1 MRHWLRCFLLL
12 ALSVHTASGYA
23 QSVVSDRAP
32 LLDASAPV
40 AIQDA
45 PQESHRSA
53 AQQNDNVPEVI
64 ARQRDALSI
73 KREAVMQAYEVQKKL
88 CWQKFAVNPC
98 LNDARR
104 QRRQALHPL
113 QEQELSL
120 NAQER
125 LWRTEQRNLRLQN
138 KSPLPKVPS

>member
-1 MRHWLRCFLLL
+1 MKHRFCCFMLL
-12 ALSVHTASGYA
+12 ALCVHTASGYA
-23 QSVVSDRAP
+23 QSALSDRAP
-32 LLDASAPV
+32 LRDASA
-40 AIQDA
+40 AAA
-45 PQESHRSA
+45 PLDSHQA
-53 AQQNDNVPEVI
+53 AVQPDEHVPELI
-64 ARQRDALSI
+64 ARHRDALSI
-73 KREAVMQAYEVQKKL
+73 ERAAVMQAYEAQKKL

-138 KSPLPKVPS
+138 KSPLPKDPS

>member
-1 MRHWLRCFLLL
+1 MRHWLSCFMLL
-12 ALSVHTASGYA
+12 ALCVHTASGYA
-23 QSVVSDRAP
+23 QSAVSDRAP
-32 LLDASAPV
+32 LRDASAAAAPLDSHQAAV
-40 AIQDA
+40 LPDA
-45 PQESHRSA
+45 H
-53 AQQNDNVPEVI
+53 VPEFI

-73 KREAVMQAYEVQKKL
+73 ERAAVMQAYEAQKKL

-125 LWRTEQRNLRLQN
+125 VWRTEQRNLRLQN
-138 KSPLPKVPS
+138 KAPESRDPS

>member
-1 MRHWLRCFLLL
+1 MRHWLSCFMLL
-12 ALSVHTASGYA
+12 ALSVHCASAYA
-23 QSVVSDRAP
+23 QSALSDRAP
-32 LLDASAPV
+32 LRDASAAAAP
-40 AIQDA
+40 QDA
-45 PQESHRSA
+45 PLDSHQA
-53 AQQNDNVPEVI
+53 AVLPDAHVPEVI

-73 KREAVMQAYEVQKKL
+73 ERAAVMQAYEAQKKL

-138 KSPLPKVPS
+138 KALEPKDPL

>member
-1 MRHWLRCFLLL
+1 MMRRLGWFMVMALL
-12 ALSVHTASGYA
+12 VHTGHAWA
-23 QSVVSDRAP
+23 QSARSLNDTVLDTP
-32 LLDASAPV
+32 LPAMEPAQPV
-40 AIQDA
+40 PVD
-45 PQESHRSA
+45 
-53 AQQNDNVPEVI
+53 DLPEVM
-64 ARQRDALSI
+64 ARQRALLQGE
-73 KREAVMQAYEVQKKL
+73 RGAVLVVYESQKKL

-113 QEQELSL
+113 KEQELSL

-138 KSPLPKVPS
+138 KAPEPKDPS

>member
-1 MRHWLRCFLLL
+1 MLL

-23 QSVVSDRAP
+23 QSALSDPAP
-32 LLDASAPV
+32 LRDASA
-40 AIQDA
+40 AA
-45 PQESHRSA
+45 PQDVPLASHQA
-53 AQQNDNVPEVI
+53 AVQHDEHLPEGI
-64 ARQRDALSI
+64 ARQREALSTE
-73 KREAVMQAYEVQKKL
+73 RDAVMKVYEAQKKL

-125 LWRTEQRNLRLQN
+125 SWRTEQRDLRLQN
-138 KSPLPKVPS
+138 KSPLPKAPS

>member
-1 MRHWLRCFLLL
+1 MTEPRDRLPELL
-12 ALSVHTASGYA
+12 AVMQQQRRRTKAVRTCIACG
-23 QSVVSDRAP
+23 VVSAVAAFAWLVAP
-32 LLDASAPV
+32 TSAPV
-40 AIQDA
+40 
-45 PQESHRSA
+45 PPH
-53 AQQNDNVPEVI
+53 VPEVI

-73 KREAVMQAYEVQKKL
+73 ERAAVMQAYEAQKKL

-138 KSPLPKVPS
+138 KSPLPKDPS